1 MKCPDCDHNNRT
13 GVLVCEMCGED
24 LYDALLDNVATSKL
38 STDIARELNL
48 HDSPSSSNPIVMY
61 IAKVEA
67 PISINRLNNL
77 MIGRI
82 DPATGKP
89 ADIDLTEYEAQNN
102 GVSRRHAR
110 IDARGKT
117 PMIMDLGSFNGT
129 FVNGQRLTPQQP
141 HPLTSGDEVVLGKLT
156 TRVYFK

>member
-1 MKCPDCDHNNRT
+1 MKCPDCDHQNRA
-13 GVLVCEMCGED
+13 GVLICEMCGED

-38 STDIARELNL
+38 STNIARELNL
-48 HDSPSSSNPIVMY
+48 EDSPSSSNPIVMY
-61 IAKVEA
+61 IARVDE

-77 MIGRI
+77 LIGRI
-82 DPATGKP
+82 DPDTGKA
-89 ADIDLTEYEAQNN
+89 ADIDLTEYDAQNH

-110 IDARGKT
+110 IDALGNK
-117 PMIMDLGSFNGT
+117 PMIMDLGSYNGT

-141 HPLTSGDEVVLGKLT
+141 HPLSSGDEVVLGNLT

>member
-1 MKCPDCDHNNRT
+1 MKCPDCGHANRT
-13 GVLVCEMCGED
+13 GVLVCEICGED

-38 STDIARELNL
+38 SVDVARELDLQN
-48 HDSPSSSNPIVMY
+48 SPSSSNPIVMY
-61 IAKVEA
+61 IARVDE

-77 MIGRI
+77 MIGRV
-82 DPATGKP
+82 DPDTGKA
-89 ADIDLTEYEAQNN
+89 ADIDLTEFDAQNH

-110 IDARGKT
+110 IDALNK

-129 FVNGQRLTPQQP
+129 FLNGERLTPQQLY
-141 HPLTSGDEVVLGKLT
+141 PLSSGDEVILGKLT